1 MPSEYLG
8 ALRLDDEEL
17 SRLEQLANELT
28 GAVKRIRAESQA
40 TKARYSD
47 APRHH
52 ALYAAS
58 GIQELLRGPKEYVRA
73 AWLLQMVVAAL
84 MVFEDFKGFDHI
96 PAEGAISFADLAK
109 KLDAEEVLIR
119 RITNPLVA
127 IKILKL
133 VGGDKLAHSNRSRGS
148 IGAQPTRGHNSVLD
162 SNKYVHPGALA
173 MPTYFAKYGRKEPTT
188 RHHTLLTFAQGRP
201 ELTMWECIRQQGPEN
216 VQMFMDNMAVWSGNQ
231 PKYGTYD
238 FRWIVDVG
246 NKQPGRPLL
255 VDVGSSKGH
264 VTQAVLASTPGLDAS
279 RCVLEDLPEVIEELV
294 RLDPE
299 DLRGSR
305 KIPINFHK
313 EQPVKGALI
322 YMIRTCL
329 HDYGDDESVEIL
341 RIIVDAMADD
351 SRLLILE
358 QVLSNPPK
366 LFGAVMDISM
376 MVVGGKERN
385 KEQWADLA
393 ARSGLR
399 ILKIHQENED
409 ALMSAIECVKVKA
422 RF

>member
-148 IGAQPTRGHNSVLD
+148 IGAQPTRGHNSVF
-162 SNKYVHPGALA
+162 NKYVHPGALA